1 MVSPMQALQ
10 LARFPFLSASTEL
23 ASKHGVDI
31 ESLMGSS
38 LFTVA
43 RERGLQ
49 RVRDAIDRAEVSD
62 IPLTGSEYDQ
72 LMEVMSY
79 PYARMLVSAIDDR
92 FLTKRYTLAESV
104 RMNRLLGSEGHD
116 FVVRLAAELGV
127 NSTVSGDQLR
137 MHFSDFLLFSSRIK
151 SKDWKMV
158 NNEMFDGFV
167 LLPEKGFHRLLQN
180 ALQDKLERELPLN
193 LPDEYRERME
203 SDIKTIQNELATMK
217 SRFHGGAG
225 GEASIPDFPPCMRIM
240 LANAQNGVNLPH
252 SGRFALTSFLHN
264 IGMSLEQILALF
276 SESPDFD
283 ESKSIYQIK
292 HITGEISG
300 TEYTPPVC
308 ATMKS
313 YGICYDPDA
322 LCQHEKVNHP
332 LTYYRIKRSDQR
344 RR

>member
-1 MVSPMQALQ
+1 MELQMEPLQ
-10 LARFPFLSASTEL
+10 LARFPFLSEASSL
-23 ASKHGVDI
+23 AQKHGVDI
-31 ESLMGSS
+31 DSLMASS
-38 LFTVA
+38 MFLVA

-49 RVRDAIDRAEVSD
+49 RVRDAIEKAEVGD
-62 IPLTGSEYDQ
+62 VPLTGSEYDQ

-92 FLTKRYTLAESV
+92 FLTRRYTLAEAV
-104 RMNRLLGSEGHD
+104 RINRLLGSESPE
-116 FVVRLAAELGV
+116 FIIRVASELGV
-127 NSTVSGDQLR
+127 RSTIIDGQLR
-137 MHFSDFLLFSSRIK
+137 MHFSDFLRYSSRIK
-151 SKDWKMV
+151 SKEWKMV
-158 NNEMFDGFV
+158 NNELFSGFV
-167 LLPEKGFHRLLQN
+167 FLPEKGFYRVLQN

-193 LPDEYRERME
+193 IPDDFREKMDR
-203 SDIKTIQNELATMK
+203 DLKLLNNELTVMK
-217 SRFHGGAG
+217 SRFNVAG
-225 GEASIPDFPPCMRIM
+225 SGQASIPDFPPCMRIM

-264 IGMSLEQILALF
+264 IGMSLEEILALF

-308 ATMKS
+308 STMKS
-313 YGICYDPDA
+313 YGICYEPDR
-322 LCQHEKVNHP
+322 LCDNEKVNHP
-332 LTYYRIKRSDQR
+332 LTYYRIKVSDKR